1 MKHPKSPSGR
11 NWQSW
16 NKPTK
21 PTKPVKEE
29 MFTLTTIVSGD
40 ATRGIDITEAL
51 KAQGQVELQVT
62 VYDENEIRVEFTE
75 QRPVTDEVFERMLVE
90 YKENYTKYK
99 KELAWWNE
107 CKAAEDEQQALENEQ
122 LKKKQY
128 EELKEKYG

>member
-16 NKPTK
+16 NK

-62 VYDENEIRVEFTE
+62 VYDENEIRVDFTE

-122 LKKKQY
+122 LEKKQY